1 MCYAEDEKLSGSI
14 LSIVLGA
21 LTTQLR
27 NTCTNCSNC
36 APSRPPAR
44 PSLLIQKWDFALQP
58 DFYPQG
64 FQLSQTKT
72 GKGCAWLRPGSR
84 RQGDTSSCTRRHV
97 FLTQVGRPGLKDVFS
112 RACTTRCKPP
122 LFFRVEV
129 ETNITWFRGG
139 NIGPAPESPAPGR
152 RKRLRWAAESRGCAP
167 LDHGDPGEAPAGELW
182 RQTQEHPSPP
192 RLAASPSAAPSRTRL
207 RGLPRVICRTPHP
220 LPQPRP
226 FLRARARRRLL
237 RPQRALPGGAT
248 PLRLLISGGRACG
261 QRGPGPGGQ
270 LPELVPAG
278 RTGAESQGEWGAGW
292 MEAGA
297 AGKRARSSSDRPL
310 SLLRWR

>member
-1 MCYAEDEKLSGSI
+1 MPGSDQ
-14 LSIVLGA
+14 A
-21 LTTQLR
+21 
-27 NTCTNCSNC
+27 
-36 APSRPPAR
+36 
-44 PSLLIQKWDFALQP
+44 
-58 DFYPQG
+58 QG
-64 FQLSQTKT
+64 
-72 GKGCAWLRPGSR
+72 GKGTHLPAPG
-84 RQGDTSSCTRRHV
+84 G
-97 FLTQVGRPGLKDVFS
+97 FLTQVGTPGLKDVFS
-112 RACTTRCKPP
+112 RGCTTRCKPS

-139 NIGPAPESPAPGR
+139 NIGPAPESPAPRR
-152 RKRLRWAAESRGCAP
+152 RKRLRWAAESRGCVP

-192 RLAASPSAAPSRTRL
+192 RLAASPSAAPSCTRL

-226 FLRARARRRLL
+226 FLRARRRLL

-292 MEAGA
+292 RRARRGSGRGVALTGRSPRSGGGEPAGHGGRLRHGGPGERAARGAAVRGA
-297 AGKRARSSSDRPL
+297 AGRTSVAAHLLNQRPAGARWLRRRGWDAEAGLRGRPGP
-310 SLLRWR
+310 